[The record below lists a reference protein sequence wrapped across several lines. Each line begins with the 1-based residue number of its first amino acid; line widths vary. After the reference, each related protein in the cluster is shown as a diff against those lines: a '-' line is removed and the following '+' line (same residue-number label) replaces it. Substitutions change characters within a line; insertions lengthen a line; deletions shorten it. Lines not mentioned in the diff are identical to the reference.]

1 MFNRCIELGQYPES
15 LKIAKVIPFFKNGN
29 KDDPS
34 NFRPISLLP
43 IIGKVFERIIF
54 DRIQNYLNVFEILS
68 DSQFGVRHGK
78 STVDAIATL
87 IEEIRSNLHNNSEK
101 TKCTFLDLKKAFDTV
116 DHKILLQKC
125 YRYGLRGPIYNI
137 LKSYLYKRT
146 QYTLIGDKKSKLNLI
161 ELGVPQGSIL
171 GPLLFIIYMNDLS
184 LSQKKANVILYADD
198 TVVKSR
204 SSASKIDDD
213 HDRALDNVNDWLIKN
228 KLTLNKEKTKSM
240 LFVKKNQKNVVSRTF
255 IKNTKIEEKQSFKYL
270 GITIDNDLRF
280 TKHSKHAVTKLLS
293 NCSIFCK
300 LRNVLRESQMI
311 KAFKTYIQPI
321 VQYGVLIYG
330 STTITTIREIDK
342 VIKRIVRLIFH
353 RKKFESTYEERV
365 KHRIYLASELHAYE
379 VLKQTLKNIRR
390 QCNIS
395 PISKGFSMQNCL
407 KKSKRLIK
415 NKITQGKNLFHS
427 FSIIVRIRRVLR
439 MLLGYDDEIIEKIE
453 NMSTAETKNFC
464 HQFLDNYILGNEDI
478 VRLLYEF

>member
-1 MFNRCIELGQYPES
+1 MNYFFIRKVSDCLAAPLQILFNRCIELGQYPES

-29 KDDPS
+29 KHEPP

-43 IIGKVFERIIF
+43 IKGKVFERIIF

-68 DSQFGVRHGK
+68 DSQFGFRHGK
-78 STVDAIATL
+78 CTVDGIATL
-87 IEEIRSNLHNNSEK
+87 IEEIISNLHNNSEK

-116 DHKILLQKC
+116 DHNILLQKC
-125 YRYGLRGPIYNI
+125 YRDGLRGPIYNI
-137 LKSYLYKRT
+137 LKSYLSKRM
-146 QYTLIGDKKSKLNLI
+146 QYTLNGDKKSKLNLI
-161 ELGVPQGSIL
+161 ELGVPEGSIL

-184 LSQKKANVILYADD
+184 LSQRNQMFSYTPMTLLW
-198 TVVKSR
+198 SR

-213 HDRALDNVNDWLIKN
+213 HDRALDKINDWLIKN

-240 LFVKKNQKNVVSRTF
+240 LLVKKNQKNVVSRTF
-255 IKNTKIEEKQSFKYL
+255 IKNAKIEEKQSFKYL

-280 TKHSKHAVTKLLS
+280 SKHSKHVVTKLLS
-293 NCSIFCK
+293 NCSIFYK
-300 LRNVLRESQMI
+300 LRKVLRESQMI
-311 KAFKTYIQPI
+311 KAFRTYIQPI

-330 STTITTIREIDK
+330 STKITTIREIDK
-342 VIKRIVRLIFH
+342 VVKRVVRLIFH

-379 VLKQTLKNIRR
+379 VLKQTLKNIRG

-407 KKSKRLIK
+407 KKAIGWLKTKKL
-415 NKITQGKNLFHS
+415 NGKIYFTVFQ
-427 FSIIVRIRRVLR
+427 
-439 MLLGYDDEIIEKIE
+439 
-453 NMSTAETKNFC
+453 
-464 HQFLDNYILGNEDI
+464 
-478 VRLLYEF
+478 

>member
-1 MFNRCIELGQYPES
+1 
-15 LKIAKVIPFFKNGN
+15 
-29 KDDPS
+29 
-34 NFRPISLLP
+34 
-43 IIGKVFERIIF
+43 
-54 DRIQNYLNVFEILS
+54 
-68 DSQFGVRHGK
+68 
-78 STVDAIATL
+78 
-87 IEEIRSNLHNNSEK
+87 
-101 TKCTFLDLKKAFDTV
+101 
-116 DHKILLQKC
+116 
-125 YRYGLRGPIYNI
+125 
-137 LKSYLYKRT
+137 
-146 QYTLIGDKKSKLNLI
+146 
-161 ELGVPQGSIL
+161 
-171 GPLLFIIYMNDLS
+171 
-184 LSQKKANVILYADD
+184 
-198 TVVKSR
+198 
-204 SSASKIDDD
+204 
-213 HDRALDNVNDWLIKN
+213 
-228 KLTLNKEKTKSM
+228 
-240 LFVKKNQKNVVSRTF
+240 
-255 IKNTKIEEKQSFKYL
+255 
-270 GITIDNDLRF
+270 
-280 TKHSKHAVTKLLS
+280 
-293 NCSIFCK
+293 
-300 LRNVLRESQMI
+300 MI

-379 VLKQTLKNIRR
+379 VLKQTLKNIRGK
-390 QCNIS
+390 CNIS
-395 PISKGFSMQNCL
+395 PISMGFSMQNCL